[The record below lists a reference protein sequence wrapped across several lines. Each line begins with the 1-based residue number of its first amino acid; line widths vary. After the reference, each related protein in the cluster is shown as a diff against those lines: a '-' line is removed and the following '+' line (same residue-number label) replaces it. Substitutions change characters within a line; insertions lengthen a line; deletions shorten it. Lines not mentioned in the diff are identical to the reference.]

1 MHEHFTNFIY
11 HIKRRPQAHIGMAV
25 KQKTA
30 VIIGSGIAGLAAA
43 IRLQLQGYM
52 VQVFEKNAYP
62 GGKLS
67 DFKQDGYHFDA
78 GPSLFTEP
86 EHVEALF
93 EAAGVDI
100 RSFFEYE
107 RVEVSCHY
115 FFSNGRQ
122 LKAWANPERLACEME
137 RELGESKEAVLKYL
151 HNAKKLYE
159 KVGGLF
165 LKKSLHRPTGFN
177 WQEVWAGIRA
187 SKPAYLFSSMH
198 QYNQNSFTTPEAVQ
212 MFNRYATYN
221 GSNPYKAPA
230 MLTLIPH
237 LELGKGTFY
246 PKGGMISI
254 TNALHRL
261 GMQLGVTYHFNTPV
275 SRITTHLKKVNGVRL
290 QNGTEVTADVVVS
303 NQDVYFTYKNL
314 LEQPEKATRLL
325 KQERSSSA
333 LIFYWGIRRQFVQLG
348 LHNIFFSAD
357 YQREFDYIF
366 NKSTVAADP
375 TVYINI
381 TSKMEAGLAPAG
393 CENWFVMVNVPANSG
408 QDWDTLKQKVRAAVL
423 QKLSKQLGADIEP
436 LIATEATLDPVTIE
450 SRTQSFMGSLYGTSS
465 NSKFAAFLRHP
476 NFSRQYRGLYFV
488 GGSVHPGGGIPLCM
502 RSAAIMSHLVQQD
515 NS

>member
-1 MHEHFTNFIY
+1 MSN
-11 HIKRRPQAHIGMAV
+11 PQ
-25 KQKTA
+25 KNA
-30 VIIGSGIAGLAAA
+30 VIIGSGVAGLAAA
-43 IRLQLQGYM
+43 IRLQLQGYQ
-52 VQVFEKNAYP
+52 VQVFEKNDYP

-67 DFKQDGYHFDA
+67 DFRQAGYHFDA

-86 EHVEALF
+86 EHIEALF
-93 EAAGVDI
+93 DAAGVDI
-100 RSFFEYE
+100 GSYFNYE
-107 RVEVSCHY
+107 SVEVSCHY
-115 FFSNGRQ
+115 FFSNGKQ
-122 LKAWANPERLACEME
+122 LKAYANPQKLAAEME
-137 RELGESKEAVLKYL
+137 AQLGESKQAVLNYL
-151 HNAKKLYE
+151 HNAKNLYE

-165 LKKSLHRPTGFN
+165 LKKSLHRPLEFS
-177 WQEVWAGIRA
+177 WKEVWAGIRA
-187 SKPAYLFSSMH
+187 AKPAYLFSSMH
-198 QYNQNSFTTPEAVQ
+198 QYNHNRFTTPEAVQ

-254 TNALHRL
+254 TKSLHRL
-261 GMQLGVTYHFNTPV
+261 GLHLGVIFHFNKAVTYI
-275 SRITTHLKKVNGVRL
+275 STRHQKVTGVIL
-290 QNGTEVTADVVVS
+290 QDGSEVNADVVVS

-314 LEQPEKATRLL
+314 LQQPEKAKALL

-333 LIFYWGIRRQFVQLG
+333 LIFYWGIRRQFEQLG

-381 TSKMEAGLAPAG
+381 TSKMEAGLAPEG

-408 QDWDTLKQKVRAAVL
+408 QDWDSLKQQVRAAVL
-423 QKLSKQLGADIEP
+423 QKLRRQLGADIEP
-436 LIATEATLDPVTIE
+436 LIATEATLDPITIE

-502 RSAAIMSHLVQQD
+502 RSAAIVSQLVQQD
-515 NS
+515 YC